1 MTRKK
6 EVRKKVIGA
15 IITLIVVIL
24 GGIFGFN
31 YTQEDID
38 KVTDSVD
45 NIVNVVEEITVV
57 KQTKED
63 EQTLE
68 VQEADLE
75 NDEFSEKSEVAYN
88 VTDKTPTVAV
98 GAYKGLTYYSQ
109 ADTRWASRKY
119 GNNTMINSG
128 CGPTSAAM
136 VVSSIKG
143 EVLPTTMADLFVKYG
158 YRSANAGTYW
168 SAMRWTA
175 DVFDI
180 EYKETYNFDTM
191 ISKLKD
197 NNYVVAICR
206 EGLFTYGGHFIVITG
221 IDADTLS
228 IYDPYL
234 YSGKFA
240 TASRKGANVT
250 VKGNTVYVSKA
261 NFKKYAN
268 AQCYFCY
275 KNDRTDT
282 KVNNVTTTTTK
293 SNSNVKSVNYKVKV
307 TPSVGLNIRS
317 GASTSYKKIGKY
329 SKNTIV
335 TITSESKGWGK
346 TSKGWICLDYTK
358 KINTTITS
366 TKKVGAKKG
375 LVLRKTANGKKILT
389 IPYNKKVTVLSPN
402 YTTKNGYV
410 WSKVKYGKYTGYVAK
425 KYLK

>member
-1 MTRKK
+1 MKNRK
-6 EVRKKVIGA
+6 I
-15 IITLIVVIL
+15 IITAIVTIIL
-24 GGIFGFN
+24 AIVGGIFGIK
-31 YTQEDID
+31 YTDEDIEKISD
-38 KVTDSVD
+38 GID
-45 NIVNVVEEITVV
+45 TVV
-57 KQTKED
+57 DIVETAEIANLTQED
-63 EQTLE
+63 EQTTE

-75 NDEFSEKSEVAYN
+75 NDTFKEKSEVAYN
-88 VTDKTPTVAV
+88 GSDKTPKVSV
-98 GAYKGLTYYSQ
+98 GTYKGLTYYSQ
-109 ADTRWASRKY
+109 ADSRWAKHKY

-143 EVLPTTMADLFVKYG
+143 EIRPDTMGDLFVKYG

-175 DVFDI
+175 DAFDI

-197 NNYVVAICR
+197 NNYVIAICR

-221 IDADTLS
+221 IDGDTLS

-234 YSGKFA
+234 YSGKFV

-250 VKGNTVYVSKA
+250 VKGNTVYVSKS

-282 KVNNVTTTTTK
+282 KVNNITTTTTK
-293 SNSNVKSVNYKVKV
+293 SNSSVKSVNYKVKV

-317 GASTSYKKIGKY
+317 GANTSYKKVGKY
-329 SKNTIV
+329 NKNTIV
-335 TITSESKGWGK
+335 KITKESNGWGK
-346 TSKGWICLDYTK
+346 TSKGWICLTYTK
-358 KINTTITS
+358 KVATTT
-366 TKKVGAKKG
+366 TKTVNAKSG
-375 LVLRKTANGKKILT
+375 LVLRKTAGGKKILT
-389 IPYNKKVTVLSPN
+389 IPYNKKVTVITLN

-410 WSKVKYGKYTGYVAK
+410 WSKVKYGNYTGYVAK